1 MVIRFLPLELMQG
14 ESGQVLLKGL
24 LATLELTALAWLL
37 AFAVGIVLAVIRTSG
52 LKGADTVVGAYV
64 AYHRNVPLLVQI
76 LFWYF
81 GIATLLPM
89 LVQKWL
95 NVHGGG
101 FFAGAIAIG
110 LCMAAY
116 VGEDLRSGIRAVSK
130 GQLEAARA
138 IGLTFVQS
146 MRFVIV
152 PQALRN
158 VIPALVNETLLLFK
172 NTSLL
177 MAIGVGEL
185 TYASRQIETQT
196 FRTFEIF
203 AITTVCYLVIS
214 IFIMLGGRALERHY
228 KVAGR

>member
-1 MVIRFLPLELMQG
+1 MAIGFGSLDLLQG
-14 ESGQVLLKGL
+14 ESGQVLFKGL
-24 LATLELTALAWLL
+24 LATLELTALAWLI
-37 AFAVGIVLAVIRTSG
+37 AFAIGILLAVIRSSG
-52 LKGADTVVGAYV
+52 LRWADGTVAVYV

-81 GIATLLPM
+81 GIVTLLPM
-89 LVQKWL
+89 AAQRWL
-95 NVHGGG
+95 NGHGGG
-101 FFAGAIAIG
+101 FVAGAIAIG

-116 VGEDLRSGIRAVSK
+116 VSEDLRSGIRAISR

-138 IGLTFVQS
+138 IGLTFVQA
-146 MRFVIV
+146 MRFVVV

-185 TYASRQIETQT
+185 TYASRQLETQT

-203 AITTVCYLVIS
+203 AITTVCYLAVS
-214 IFIMLGGRALERHY
+214 ILIMLGGRFLERRY
-228 KVAGR
+228 KIAGR